1 MQPSHLHAS
10 ESPASALVTHLQ
22 SSAELDKASLVKE
35 LHDDL
40 GGLMVAAVMDVAWA
54 EQYVSSPL
62 ARGRLA
68 RVCDTL
74 RSAIDIERRII
85 EELRP
90 SLLDNVG
97 LFAAL
102 SWELKQ
108 TCARSGLQCSERYP
122 HSELRFTPEASI
134 ALFRIAQEALAISST
149 HDSVTKEE
157 LCVSTECETIT
168 LRFANELRFA
178 NDESTSPPGVIDRDT
193 PLFASMVHRIEVL
206 GGSLHIESSPHN
218 GTAMTISIPVS
229 RALLP
234 SG

>member
-1 MQPSHLHAS
+1 MQPSHLYTG
-10 ESPASALVTHLQ
+10 ESPDSALLTHLQ
-22 SSAELDKASLVKE
+22 SSVELDKASLAKE

-40 GGLMVAAVMDVAWA
+40 GGLVLAAVMDVSWA
-54 EQYVSSPL
+54 EQHVSSSV

-68 RVCDTL
+68 RVRDTL
-74 RSAIDIERRII
+74 RSAIDLERRII

-108 TCARSGLQCSERYP
+108 RCARSGLQCSERYP
-122 HSELRFTPEASI
+122 QSELRFTPEASI

-149 HDSVTKEE
+149 QGSVAKEE
-157 LCVSTECETIT
+157 LCIFAEPEAIT
-168 LRFANELRFA
+168 LRFSNELRFE
-178 NDESTSPPGVIDRDT
+178 NDEIASPPGAMDRDT
-193 PLFASMVHRIEVL
+193 PLFVSMLHRIHVL
-206 GGSLHIESSPHN
+206 GGNLHIESSPHN
-218 GTAMTISIPVS
+218 SAMTISIPVS

-234 SG
+234 SV